1 MLKQMQKWQNTFTIT
16 LILMC
21 VGIGLG
27 HNIEAATASDHGEHC
42 SICVFGNST
51 PAIFNEAAS
60 LELNIAAPRLK
71 TPSLACGY
79 RNHVWPDYTT
89 RAPPLV

>member
-1 MLKQMQKWQNTFTIT
+1 MFKQMRKWQNAFTIT

-21 VGIGLG
+21 VGIGLS
-27 HNIEAATASDHGEHC
+27 HNIEAALASDHGEHC
-42 SICVFGNST
+42 SICVSGNST

-60 LELNIAAPRLK
+60 LDFNIAEPLLE
-71 TPSLACGY
+71 TPSIACGY
-79 RNHVWPDYTT
+79 KNHAWPDYTT